1 MLEDFK
7 LKVFLKVSELGSF
20 TTAAKSL
27 GISQPAVSQ
36 TISELEK
43 FAGDK
48 LFDRSCKG
56 NLQLTEKG
64 RVFKSFAEKISKN
77 YEDLN
82 AVFNDYEAF
91 VSFIKMSE
99 EIKSNPL
106 YEGLKDIFFN

>member
-20 TTAAKSL
+20 TTAARSL

-36 TISELEK
+36 TIAELEK
-43 FAGDK
+43 SLGGS
-48 LFDRSCKG
+48 LLDRSRKG
-56 NLQLTEKG
+56 EIQLTEKG
-64 RVFKSFAEKISKN
+64 RVLESFAKTICKN

-91 VSFIKMSE
+91 VDFID
-99 EIKSNPL
+99 KSNELISSP
-106 YEGLKDIFFN
+106 YYDIFKGTLLK